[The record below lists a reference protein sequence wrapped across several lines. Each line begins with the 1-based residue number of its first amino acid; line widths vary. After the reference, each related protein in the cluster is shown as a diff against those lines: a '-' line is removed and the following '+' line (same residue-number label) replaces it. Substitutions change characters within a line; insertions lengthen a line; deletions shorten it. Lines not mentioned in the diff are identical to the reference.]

1 MRRGPIPD
9 DVKQQAETA
18 ISAFNQTVIR
28 DPDRYYVARYRG
40 HYLYLDRLAYGPPQR
55 IARLVYDEAT
65 GTWEFAIFKYGDERY
80 DADEWFFPGSDLV
93 DGTIEGALKAGLEA
107 YP

>member
-9 DVKQQAETA
+9 DVKRQAEA
-18 ISAFNQTVIR
+18 VISAFTHKVIR
-28 DPDRYYVARYRG
+28 DPNRYYVTRSRG
-40 HYLYLDRLAYGPPQR
+40 QYLYLDRLADGASQR
-55 IARLVYDEAT
+55 IARLTCDEAT
-65 GTWEFAIFKYGDERY
+65 GAWDFAIFTYSDERY
-80 DADEWFFPGSDLV
+80 DADEWLFPGSDLL